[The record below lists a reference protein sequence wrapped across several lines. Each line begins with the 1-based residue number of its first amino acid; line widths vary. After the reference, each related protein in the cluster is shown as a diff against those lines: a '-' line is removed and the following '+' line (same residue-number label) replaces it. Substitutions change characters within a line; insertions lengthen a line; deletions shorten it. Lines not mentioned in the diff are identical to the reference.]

1 MNPFHFLKRSLRK
14 RIILLVGLGMLGLA
28 AILLFSNL
36 WQSRELSSRA
46 MSERLRL
53 AQALASHLD
62 YILKYNLTAL
72 QDVALGARQDLN
84 GVDMES
90 LKVALRKAH
99 LGSIFTQGVFL
110 TGRSGELIWIEPQN
124 PSRVNEDFSSILA
137 VRQTLEIGKPAVSD
151 LVSDTGKRIYA
162 AVPVRDW
169 HGDLVGVVGG
179 EMDPESPR
187 FSTFLHTQQL
197 GGSTYIEIVDSLGI
211 VLASTKPGRAYV
223 ESDHGSFLASLIQ
236 DKRSVVGTCHGCHEG
251 EGLAGREREL
261 IAFAPLTFAHWGVS
275 IRQTEREALAPA
287 FTIRQRFWFVASLA
301 ILLGLV
307 FAWGVARSVA
317 KPLGIL
323 TQAAQR
329 ITQGDLNE
337 PIPPLGEDEMG
348 RLSRSLDQMR
358 ITLRDSLSTIAEGKE
373 DLERKV
379 QERTRELEI
388 LYHELQIKEGV
399 RGELLKKVITAQE
412 EERKRIAR
420 ELHDETSQA
429 LSALLLSIET
439 GFRAAPEHVKK
450 PLDQVKAMANRIL
463 DDVHRLIFDLR
474 PSILDDLGLAA
485 AVRWSGES
493 RLESMGVDL
502 SFEVIGSERRLT
514 PEIETTLFR
523 IAQEAISNIVRHAEA
538 EAVLIK
544 IEFGD
549 EVIRLLIEDDGKGF
563 DAGEAVGSVQGTRGI
578 GLLGLNERAAL
589 LDGTVRIHSEPGKG
603 TRVHVEVPLPF
614 EARIETG

>member
-1 MNPFHFLKRSLRK
+1 
-14 RIILLVGLGMLGLA
+14 
-28 AILLFSNL
+28 
-36 WQSRELSSRA
+36 
-46 MSERLRL
+46 
-53 AQALASHLD
+53 
-62 YILKYNLTAL
+62 
-72 QDVALGARQDLN
+72 
-84 GVDMES
+84 
-90 LKVALRKAH
+90 
-99 LGSIFTQGVFL
+99 
-110 TGRSGELIWIEPQN
+110 
-124 PSRVNEDFSSILA
+124 
-137 VRQTLEIGKPAVSD
+137 
-151 LVSDTGKRIYA
+151 
-162 AVPVRDW
+162 
-169 HGDLVGVVGG
+169 
-179 EMDPESPR
+179 
-187 FSTFLHTQQL
+187 
-197 GGSTYIEIVDSLGI
+197 
-211 VLASTKPGRAYV
+211 
-223 ESDHGSFLASLIQ
+223 
-236 DKRSVVGTCHGCHEG
+236 
-251 EGLAGREREL
+251 
-261 IAFAPLTFAHWGVS
+261 
-275 IRQTEREALAPA
+275 
-287 FTIRQRFWFVASLA
+287 
-301 ILLGLV
+301 
-307 FAWGVARSVA
+307 
-317 KPLGIL
+317 
-323 TQAAQR
+323 
-329 ITQGDLNE
+329 
-337 PIPPLGEDEMG
+337 
-348 RLSRSLDQMR
+348 MR

-388 LYHELQIKEGV
+388 LYHELQIKEGM

-439 GFRAAPEHVKK
+439 GFRAAPEYVKK

-493 RLESMGVDL
+493 RLESMGVDF